1 MLYITQPTY
10 FPWIGF
16 FSFIEKSEK
25 VIFLDDVQFVRGKWQ
40 QRNKIINQDTFQY
53 LTVPVKKK
61 GFYKQNLNEVEISDK
76 LFFKEHLKKI
86 KNTYGKTKHFDE
98 IYQEFYNLEKEI
110 SSTNK
115 LSEINIL
122 IIKKIL
128 DLVKINKSF
137 EISSNLKVNGRRSE
151 KLKNICKK
159 LEYKELLN
167 NEGSKEYILNDI
179 EIFKKNNIKLHFFKY
194 ENIKYKQINKNFIEN
209 LSILDLLFNLGTDC
223 IHIIKKGLREI

>member
-16 FSFIEKSEK
+16 FSFIEKSK
-25 VIFLDDVQFVRGKWQ
+25 KIVFLDDVQFVRGKWQ
-40 QRNKIINQDTFQY
+40 QRNKIINQNTFQY

-61 GFYKQNLNEVEISDK
+61 GLYKQNLNEVEINDK

-86 KNTYGKTKHFDE
+86 KNTYSRTKYFDE
-98 IYQEFYNLEKEI
+98 IYQEFYNLETKI

-128 DLVKINKSF
+128 DLVKINKNF
-137 EISSNLKVNGRRSE
+137 EISSNLKVDGKRSE
-151 KLKNICKK
+151 KLKNICIK
-159 LEYKELLN
+159 LEYKDLLS

-179 EIFKKNNIKLHFFKY
+179 EIFKKNNINLHFFKY
-194 ENIKYKQINKNFIEN
+194 ENIKYNQINKNFIEN

-223 IHIIKKGLREI
+223 MHIIKKGLREI